1 MQRYA
6 GRGQGI
12 TRACGAASAVGLSR
26 ELFVGRRTLRV
37 RQVNVLQLL
46 REPFVV
52 LVMAVVVMVP
62 RRREDEA
69 GEVHLGRSRA
79 G

>member
-12 TRACGAASAVGLSR
+12 TRACRAASAVGLSK
-26 ELFVGRRTLRV
+26 ELFVGRRTQRV

-52 LVMAVVVMVP
+52 PVMAVVVMVLQ
-62 RRREDEA
+62 RREDE
-69 GEVHLGRSRA
+69 GEEVHLGRSR
-79 G
+79 GG